1 MHWVREY
8 ALPIFAKEL
17 QFQYSPSFI
26 TVFLGANDAVLKDGP
41 DKVVYVEI
49 CAFRQGYEPKLTK
62 PLLAK
67 NVHMVNKMNDKEG
80 KIELSSKGIPINWN
94 DENWEYYK
102 ALMVS
107 CFEEKDLENIASGEK
122 VLGDEADEKVRLEW
136 KQKQAQIRRI
146 ILGSV
151 SLALAQRVMKMS
163 SGTEMWISLL
173 EYYEAPSNQILAV
186 HKQSQL
192 LHKLVA
198 RRSTV

>member
-122 VLGDEADEKVRLEW
+122 VLGDEADEKVRAHIVGTMDYFVAYKEFGTV
-136 KQKQAQIRRI
+136 KDPCRGFAQNM
-146 ILGSV
+146 L
-151 SLALAQRVMKMS
+151 
-163 SGTEMWISLL
+163 TH
-173 EYYEAPSNQILAV
+173 AV
-186 HKQSQL
+186 GMGEVELVTKSEKGQ
-192 LHKLVA
+192 LHKFTLDRVLYVPSA
-198 RRSTV
+198 R